1 MSSLRQVALLAAIC
15 LGTFMATL
23 DISIVNV
30 ALPTMKQELAI
41 SMADSQ
47 WVVNAY
53 ALCLSALVLSSGP
66 LGDRFGRKLL
76 WLCGV
81 VLFTLGSI
89 ACAMADSLWLLLL
102 GRVIQGIAG
111 AAVIPGALSLLTHA
125 FSDVGARTRAIGIWS
140 SVSALSLILG
150 PIVGGLLV
158 QHVGWQSIFWINVPI
173 GFIALL
179 LGAWGL
185 DESADPEQAAL
196 DFAGQLLSILFLGGL
211 TYGLIGL
218 GEHDWLSYHTLVPLL
233 LAAILFAVFI
243 RVELKAP
250 RPLLPLKLFRQRDF
264 SCYNSASFVL
274 GFSAYSSVFFMS
286 LFFQEA
292 QRWDAAEAGWRMAP
306 EFIAM
311 AVAAMGFGRLAA
323 NFGVRRLM
331 SLGYGLMALALML
344 LSNLQGETAYFLTAG
359 YLALLGLGMGLAV
372 PATSEL
378 VMASVVAQRSGMAS
392 ATMNAVRQTGMT
404 LGIALLGTLM
414 SRVIYTAKETESG
427 GQFEPSGVAAINH
440 QAVAAGFGVAMFW
453 AGVLCLGMTLWLLL
467 LRHPRLGS
475 LAAAKTASDDC

>member
-1 MSSLRQVALLAAIC
+1 MSSLRQAALLAAIC

-53 ALCLSALVLSSGP
+53 ALCLSALILSSGP

-173 GFIALL
+173 GIIALL

-243 RVELKAP
+243 RVELKVP

-264 SCYNSASFVL
+264 GCYNSASFVL
-274 GFSAYSSVFFMS
+274 GFSATAACFLCRCFFRKRSVGMPP
-286 LFFQEA
+286 
-292 QRWDAAEAGWRMAP
+292 RPVGGWRP
-306 EFIAM
+306 SLSPWLWRPW
-311 AVAAMGFGRLAA
+311 GLAA
-323 NFGVRRLM
+323 WRR
-331 SLGYGLMALALML
+331 
-344 LSNLQGETAYFLTAG
+344 
-359 YLALLGLGMGLAV
+359 
-372 PATSEL
+372 
-378 VMASVVAQRSGMAS
+378 
-392 ATMNAVRQTGMT
+392 T
-404 LGIALLGTLM
+404 L
-414 SRVIYTAKETESG
+414 ESG
-427 GQFEPSGVAAINH
+427 
-440 QAVAAGFGVAMFW
+440 
-453 AGVLCLGMTLWLLL
+453 
-467 LRHPRLGS
+467 
-475 LAAAKTASDDC
+475 D